1 MGATNSCCAGRPHPP
16 AHERRLQA
24 AQARTGASANVPEA
38 PPGFMHVLVHP
49 PPGIRPG
56 MAFHIEV
63 PPARRVGDRVEARVS
78 ADPRPGFSSG
88 RIAAVR
94 DGGASF
100 MINWDTPAG
109 SSDVVRA
116 ADVRDHPDAPRH
128 DQPRARFAVTCPP
141 GCAHPSSFVA
151 RVPAPASTQPSPAP
165 VPAGGGAQRM
175 NGVSRFSR
183 APSVGR
189 LVAEDSDLWLDPRL
203 DAEDSDLPGPRL
215 AGGGTRGNASL
226 FTATSSE
233 FSTADPFTT
242 HQQALQKV
250 INDTIR
256 HPRREHA
263 RLAALRAYNESGR
276 RCLSHKSVTGRP
288 ASVHTFAAGGQP
300 LAEVCT
306 CEELCHLTLRREHL
320 VEDAYLQLLHENTPK
335 SLRRQLIVKYE
346 GEDGIDEGGLSK
358 SICQVVE

>member
-1 MGATNSCCAGRPHPP
+1 MGATNSCCAGRAHPAAQHHP
-16 AHERRLQA
+16 WDREAERERRLRA
-24 AQARTGASANVPEA
+24 AQARVPGFVAAGSANVPEA

-63 PPARRVGDRVEARVS
+63 PLARRVGDRVEARVS
-78 ADPRPGFSSG
+78 AGWFESG
-88 RIAAVR
+88 RIAEVR

-100 MINWDTPAG
+100 MIDWDIP
-109 SSDVVRA
+109 SSAARGAELVRA
-116 ADVRDHPDAPRH
+116 ANVRDHPDAPRH
-128 DQPRARFAVTCPP
+128 DQPLPRFAVTCPP
-141 GCAHPSSFVA
+141 GCTHPSSFVA
-151 RVPAPASTQPSPAP
+151 RIPAPAPTQPAPPP
-165 VPAGGGAQRM
+165 VPRGAQRM

-189 LVAEDSDLWLDPRL
+189 LVAEDSG
-203 DAEDSDLPGPRL
+203 ARL

-233 FSTADPFTT
+233 FSTADPYTI
-242 HQQALQKV
+242 HQQALQKI

-256 HPRREHA
+256 PSRREHA

-276 RCLSHKSVTGRP
+276 RCLSHKSVAHKSG
-288 ASVHTFAAGGQP
+288 V
-300 LAEVCT
+300 LVEVCT
-306 CEELCHLTLRREHL
+306 CEELCHLTLSRERL

-358 SICQVVE
+358 SISQSSGSS